1 MFRYTMVIAFGLYI
15 FLSFSQPDWMI
26 SKYNITHI
34 QAENKKLK
42 FNDIA
47 ELTDMWSEDAAPVLA
62 DLKSE
67 DLDIEDRD
75 NVKDVLAEYF
85 REVKKDQSDLN
96 LRNWNLGRYKAKKAV
111 ENFQK
116 GTGIFLENPRP
127 LLDMHLALLKKS
139 PSPFY

>member
-67 DLDIEDRD
+67 DLDSEDRD

-116 GTGIFLENPRP
+116 GTGIF
-127 LLDMHLALLKKS
+127 
-139 PSPFY
+139 